1 MLDLESN
8 GAIFGPPF
16 LPQNH
21 QLQSGS
27 SNRIATQ
34 PDLQRQTSGGGGED
48 CGFLHVPYV
57 DYRDDKHILA
67 HNCYYIQGRANGM
80 SHLFEN
86 SQNC

>member
-57 DYRDDKHILA
+57 DYRDDKHILVQ
-67 HNCYYIQGRANGM
+67 NCYYSGYRI
-80 SHLFEN
+80 L
-86 SQNC
+86 

>member
-27 SNRIATQ
+27 SSRIAVQ
-34 PDLQRQTSGGGGED
+34 PDLQRQTSGGGGDD
-48 CGFLHVPYV
+48 CSFLHVPYV
-57 DYRDDKHILA
+57 DYRDGKKIWVQSYKQLV
-67 HNCYYIQGRANGM
+67 
-80 SHLFEN
+80 
-86 SQNC
+86 